1 MGKESVEHIH
11 NGVLFSHKENEIVL
25 CGRKW
30 IELEI
35 IMLSEIY
42 QTQKIIEYFLSCI
55 PLKLK
60 KNQTGKKKMEYLTR
74 KQSNDTEE
82 KAEGDKG

>member
-25 CGRKW
+25 GGGKW

-35 IMLSEIY
+35 IMLSEIC
-42 QTQKIIEYFLSCI
+42 QTQKITEYFLSCI

-60 KNQTGKKKMEYLTR
+60 K
-74 KQSNDTEE
+74 
-82 KAEGDKG
+82 